1 MLAIAAISLTA
12 MGSIGTMGAV
22 STVFAQNMTEN
33 LTDAGNM
40 TTFEENAT
48 ATGND
53 TSGASTS
60 G

>member
-1 MLAIAAISLTA
+1 

-33 LTDAGNM
+33 LTETANM

-53 TSGASTS
+53 TSGAIIS